1 MTTKTFFPKMHGVA
15 DINAAATT
23 DASKKRLANIRAA
36 AENPAKKAA
45 FNGAVMGLK
54 RLGLDLEKIA
64 ASADVAAIDKAMADM
79 RWSVDQRFTLKS
91 NLASI
96 GAVDPDPAA
105 VFLERVTSGSD
116 GVCRFLG
123 NFRHM
128 PRLLLH
134 VAQDVG

>member
-79 RWSVDQRFTLKS
+79 RWSVDQRFHAKKQSRQHRRGLIRI
-91 NLASI
+91 L
-96 GAVDPDPAA
+96 PRFP
-105 VFLERVTSGSD
+105 ERVT
-116 GVCRFLG
+116 R
-123 NFRHM
+123 
-128 PRLLLH
+128 
-134 VAQDVG
+134 Q